1 MADFIKESITKA
13 EQDLE
18 KENLSKVQQ
27 EARQLI
33 PFTSSRLNLLSWVLF
48 LFSTIFLS
56 KN

>member
-33 PFTSSRLNLLSWVLF
+33 PFTSSYLILHYCVFVSFYHLN
-48 LFSTIFLS
+48 
-56 KN
+56 

>member
-33 PFTSSRLNLLSWVLF
+33 PFT
-48 LFSTIFLS
+48 
-56 KN
+56 